1 LVTDARC
8 FDYDKDGWKDLFV
21 VGEWMNIKAFKNK
34 KGKFVDVTD
43 DLGLEDTTGWWFSIN
58 NADFDKDGDQ
68 DLILGNL
75 GLNYKYKAKEDE
87 TFDIYFNDFD
97 GNKRNDIVL
106 SYYNEGKKY
115 PVRGRQCSS
124 DQIPSIKEK
133 FKNYDLFSKAELN
146 DIYDKKKLEK
156 SIHYQ
161 VKSFASV
168 YLEYKDGKF
177 TKHILPNEAQI
188 APINKTIIRDFDK
201 DGNLDVLAAGNLYAS
216 EVETPRADAGIGLFL
231 KGNSK
236 GSLQPINAQVS
247 GLHMRGD
254 VKDFEIINI
263 KNQEY
268 ILSAKN
274 NDFLEFIKIN

>member
-1 LVTDARC
+1 
-8 FDYDKDGWKDLFV
+8 
-21 VGEWMNIKAFKNK
+21 M
-34 KGKFVDVTD
+34 
-43 DLGLEDTTGWWFSIN
+43 
-58 NADFDKDGDQ
+58 
-68 DLILGNL
+68 
-75 GLNYKYKAKEDE
+75 
-87 TFDIYFNDFD
+87 
-97 GNKRNDIVL
+97 
-106 SYYNEGKKY
+106 
-115 PVRGRQCSS
+115 
-124 DQIPSIKEK
+124 
-133 FKNYDLFSKAELN
+133 
-146 DIYDKKKLEK
+146 EK

-177 TKHILPNEAQI
+177 VKRILPNEAQT
-188 APINKTIIRDFDK
+188 APINKTIIRDFDN
-201 DGNLDVLAAGNLYAS
+201 DGNLVVLAAGNLYAS